1 MKNIH
6 ILDEERIMK
15 QPNLATPQERKAFHQ
30 GYTYGYREGM
40 QKVSMLIQLILN
52 STEDFEQSI
61 LQNSKE
67 AVELRKLMTGSEEEI

>member
-1 MKNIH
+1 
-6 ILDEERIMK
+6 MK
-15 QPNLATPQERKAFHQ
+15 QPKLSTPQERQVFHQ

-67 AVELRKLMTGSEEEI
+67 ASELRKIMTGSEEKN